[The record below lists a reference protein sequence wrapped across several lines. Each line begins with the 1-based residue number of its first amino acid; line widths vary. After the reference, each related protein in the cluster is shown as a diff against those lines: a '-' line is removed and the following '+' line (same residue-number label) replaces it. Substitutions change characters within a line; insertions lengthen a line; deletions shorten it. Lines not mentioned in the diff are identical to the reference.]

1 MTAPAP
7 GGAAPVAARR
17 DWQDWTRTNIRR
29 VGIGAGVVVVVV
41 GAVLAYFASE
51 KRKEAF
57 AAQALSQAWS
67 TVEAGNMALASSD
80 LSRLVER
87 YGGTD
92 AADEAFVLLS
102 ELRLLGGQ
110 DQIAVRTLQ
119 QFVGARHPRYFLASA
134 YSLLGGG
141 LENLNRFA
149 EAGRAYRSAAEY
161 ADLGFLKAQYLIDAG
176 RAFVMAKDT
185 ASAKAALGE
194 VLAKYGSLSQSAEA
208 RVRMGEI
215 GGEVPPPPPPPRR
228 QSTTDQGD

>member
-1 MTAPAP
+1 MTAPAS

-17 DWQDWTRTNIRR
+17 DWQDWARTNIRR
-29 VGIGAGVVVVVV
+29 VSIGVGVIVVVVA
-41 GAVLAYFASE
+41 AVFAYLASE
-51 KRKEAF
+51 KRKEEF
-57 AAQALSQAWS
+57 AASALSQAWS
-67 TVEAGNMALASSD
+67 TVEAGNMALASND

-87 YGGTD
+87 YGGTR

-110 DQIAVRTLQ
+110 DDIAVRTLQ
-119 QFVGARHPRYFLASA
+119 QFVAQRHPKYYLASA

-149 EAGRAYRSAAEY
+149 DAAKAYRAAADN
-161 ADLGFLKAQYLIDAG
+161 ADLAFLKAQYLIDAS
-176 RAFVMAKDT
+176 RAFALARDT

-194 VLAKYGSLSQSAEA
+194 VLSKYGSLSQSAEA

-215 GGEVPPPPPPPRR
+215 GGEAPPPPPPPKSNDR
-228 QSTTDQGD
+228 